1 MIERQRHSSLFGR
14 RSGAAPPLDHS
25 DVLTD
30 RTVPGISLTGAITPD
45 EPMILGFPAEDGPVD
60 GERPETADTWTE
72 QQPAAVE
79 TGPVPEVR
87 LVTLPRA
94 DPAAALALVLAGVAA
109 VASLWLPWR
118 QDQGDT
124 GWSLLRR
131 GLALAGTSLQ
141 DFGRSGFWQPVAIV
155 LGGVLLFLLGVV
167 LFLPEGTH
175 RIAGVLAL
183 LVASGPIA
191 GVLFLVAREGWN
203 SARFGPGMWL
213 AIAVPTLGCLGALKA
228 MLRTPRVTL
237 RRRGSRPPVR

>member
-1 MIERQRHSSLFGR
+1 MIERQRHSSLFGK
-14 RSGAAPPLDHS
+14 RSGAAPPLGGS

-45 EPMILGFPAEDGPVD
+45 EPMILGFPAEDGPAPGD
-60 GERPETADTWTE
+60 GSDPPDWTE
-72 QQPAAVE
+72 PPPAGVD
-79 TGPVPEVR
+79 TGPVAEIR
-87 LVTLPRA
+87 LVTVPRA
-94 DPAAALALVLAGVAA
+94 DPIAALALVLAGVAA
-109 VASLWLPWR
+109 VASLWLPWW
-118 QDQGDT
+118 QDRNDT
-124 GWSLLRR
+124 GWSLVRR
-131 GLALAGTSLQ
+131 GLTLGGAGVGKLGGSDL
-141 DFGRSGFWQPVAIV
+141 WQPLAIV

-167 LFLPEGTH
+167 LFLPERTH

-237 RRRGSRPPVR
+237 RRRGSRPPVG